1 VFALE
6 PGEDLFEKSFFP
18 MLRQATTK
26 YYKALLI
33 QYIKT
38 NLKYELHMP
47 GKGLILGKY
56 ILRGVCKGQV
66 RLPSLKMKK
75 EILGI
80 SKKGSR
86 GDY

>member
-47 GKGLILGKY
+47 VLNS
-56 ILRGVCKGQV
+56 RHMETMS
-66 RLPSLKMKK
+66 RPLKSSVF
-75 EILGI
+75 IDL
-80 SKKGSR
+80 
-86 GDY
+86 